1 MFIFFNNPIVKK
13 FLLGLVVFCIIA
25 FAYVFHTQKTNMYI
39 ENIKQIELIHQEELR
54 KINSVINEER
64 LQREVNIAKLQSD
77 LDDARTK
84 YKESVDLLDKKK
96 KVTTT
101 ALVQKY
107 YGDPMG
113 MATKISEITGF
124 KVVMP

>member
-1 MFIFFNNPIVKK
+1 VFIFFNNPIVKK
-13 FLLGLVVFCIIA
+13 FLLGAVVFCIIA

-54 KINSVINEER
+54 KINAVINEER

-107 YGDPMG
+107 FGDPMG

>member
-1 MFIFFNNPIVKK
+1 
-13 FLLGLVVFCIIA
+13 
-25 FAYVFHTQKTNMYI
+25 MYI

-54 KINSVINEER
+54 KINAVINEER

-107 YGDPMG
+107 SGDPMG

-124 KVVMP
+124 KVVIP